1 MGLVLFEVKNVPSKE
16 VVESIAN
23 AREEATLG
31 KSRGTAQER
40 QKQKSTSHP
49 AQFCCYCLYGE
60 EAIDFRMRRS
70 VIIFLLRRISHH
82 IVMKYEG
89 HNFMISCG
97 RQMQSGVGRV
107 VIVSWQELD
116 PSRSH
121 YPPLPYFRHLAAERP
136 RIKIEL

>member
-49 AQFCCYCLYGE
+49 AQFYCYCLYGE
-60 EAIDFRMRRS
+60 VAIDFI
-70 VIIFLLRRISHH
+70 VISFLLREISHH
-82 IVMKYEG
+82 IVK
-89 HNFMISCG
+89 
-97 RQMQSGVGRV
+97 RV
-107 VIVSWQELD
+107 ITL
-116 PSRSH
+116 
-121 YPPLPYFRHLAAERP
+121 
-136 RIKIEL
+136 